1 MKMKSI
7 LLAAAALMMSFAVSS
22 CGQKQVPAN
31 SGSEEIIL
39 PFADFVSDTDFF
51 RSVGSGVSIDM
62 ATAKKIATLNAR
74 TELAGSVS
82 SVIKAVTEQYTN
94 QMQIEE
100 KQEFAAK
107 FEETTRNVVNQEL
120 AGVIIKD
127 QKAFKGKDGKFTYY
141 VAVEMPKQQIVDEVA
156 NAITKD
162 KKLALEFDKFQ
173 FQKTFEAEMAK
184 LEQNK

>member
-7 LLAAAALMMSFAVSS
+7 LFAAAAVAMAFTVSS

-31 SGSEEIIL
+31 SGSEEVVL
-39 PFADFVSDTDFF
+39 PFVDFVSDANCF
-51 RSVGSGVSIDM
+51 RAVGSGVSIDM

-82 SVIKAVTEQYTN
+82 SVVKAVTEQYTN
-94 QMQIEE
+94 QMQIQE

-120 AGVIIKD
+120 NGVVIKD

-141 VAVEMPKQQIVDEVA
+141 VAIEMPKQQIVDEVA
-156 NAITKD
+156 DAISKD
-162 KKLALEFDKFQ
+162 QKLSLEFDKFQ

-184 LEQNK
+184 LEQGR